1 MAVRKRP
8 AAAASAGGPS
18 DEGPMKK
25 PAVWTDF
32 AAGDDEVPVSDD
44 DTEHLDH
51 RASTLLRF
59 LVRIDCCDCQR
70 L

>member
-1 MAVRKRP
+1 
-8 AAAASAGGPS
+8 
-18 DEGPMKK
+18 MKK

-32 AAGDDEVPVSDD
+32 AAGDDEDPVSDD
-44 DTEHLDH
+44 DTEHFDH